1 MVINVVSCT
10 LKQDK
15 GNGFKIFTVE
25 DNEGKK
31 YDAFT
36 EFTTGD
42 HEVEI
47 TPNAP
52 YNDKI
57 KKAASAK
64 PKFTPQVKDYGF
76 ERKKL
81 ALETAVG
88 LSIRAMSP
96 ASSEEVLVDATK
108 ILNWLNN

>member
-1 MVINVVSCT
+1 MSQTINVVSCT

-15 GNGFKIFTVE
+15 GDFKIYTIE
-25 DNEGKK
+25 DSNGKK

-36 EFTTGD
+36 EFPTGD

-81 ALETAVG
+81 ALETAVA
-88 LSIRAMSP
+88 LSMRSP

-108 ILNWLNN
+108 ILNWLNS

>member
-1 MVINVVSCT
+1 MIINVVSCT

-31 YDAFT
+31 YDAFA
-36 EFTTGD
+36 EFTVGE

-47 TPNAP
+47 TPNSP

-81 ALETAVG
+81 AIEAAVQIRKENG
-88 LSIRAMSP
+88 TDDVLSS
-96 ASSEEVLVDATK
+96 ATK

>member
-1 MVINVVSCT
+1 MIVNVVSCT

-81 ALETAVG
+81 ALENATAFMTDN
-88 LSIRAMSP
+88 I
-96 ASSEEVLVDATK
+96 EEHLANATK